1 MLTTTDDIAHEWIS
15 NLEVQSPSSIDVMGE
30 DAAFDLVA
38 GHTGETFRAKYRF
51 CIDGSGKVSVGVSH
65 WFSADD
71 GSLVRGWW
79 DVTPSDDALN
89 AAKKSSSLWS
99 LLPQGR

>member
-1 MLTTTDDIAHEWIS
+1 MTDDIVHEWIS
-15 NLEVQSPSSIDVMGE
+15 NLEAQSPSSIDVIGE
-30 DAAFDLVA
+30 DAAFNLVA
-38 GHTGETFRAKYRF
+38 GHTSETFRAKHCF
-51 CIDGSGKVSVGVSH
+51 FIDGNGKVNVSVSY

-89 AAKKSSSLWS
+89 AAKKSSSLWD
-99 LLPQGR
+99 LLPQS